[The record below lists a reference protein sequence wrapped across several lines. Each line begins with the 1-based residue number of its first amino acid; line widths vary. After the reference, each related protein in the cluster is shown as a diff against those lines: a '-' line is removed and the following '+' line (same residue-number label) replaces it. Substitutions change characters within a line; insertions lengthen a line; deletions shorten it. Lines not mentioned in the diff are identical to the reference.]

1 MRFRKSHEII
11 DVTEV
16 ADQSSEQKERGRECV
31 RSSQDDGRRRC
42 SRAVVVAETPSARPS
57 GLVNNGDLRVLKN
70 EHASRLQVHQS
81 SLSDGGFDCKDNSRR
96 L

>member
-1 MRFRKSHEII
+1 VSRKRGAE
-11 DVTEV
+11 
-16 ADQSSEQKERGRECV
+16 SE

-42 SRAVVVAETPSARPS
+42 SRAVVIAETPSARPS
-57 GLVNNGDLRVLKN
+57 GLVNNGDMRVLKN
-70 EHASRLQVHQS
+70 EHASRLQVHPS